1 MVRGPDHRTN
11 SNSFMWIRSAPRD
24 NLAEFQGPHR
34 EITARRTTYSTQSA
48 TSRFMRATDPEIMD
62 EHRVNTSRKRSPPNS
77 TTMTTT
83 TTPKSD
89 SSGSVQVV
97 EKPKP
102 EVIDLSI
109 EDIEDIFQTDVQEQA
124 AIAAASKAES
134 NAEEEVKRTG
144 KAVKRKKNDDS
155 DKTKSRRDSPG
166 PDKDKGKR
174 FA

>member
-1 MVRGPDHRTN
+1 
-11 SNSFMWIRSAPRD
+11 
-24 NLAEFQGPHR
+24 
-34 EITARRTTYSTQSA
+34 
-48 TSRFMRATDPEIMD
+48 MRATDPEIMD
-62 EHRVNTSRKRSPPNS
+62 EHKVNTSRKRLTPNL

-83 TTPKSD
+83 TSPKSD

-97 EKPKP
+97 EKHNP

-109 EDIEDIFQTDVQEQA
+109 EDIEDMFQTDVQEQA
-124 AIAAASKAES
+124 AIAAASKTES
-134 NAEEEVKRTG
+134 EAEEEARRTG
-144 KAVKRKKNDDS
+144 NAVKRKKNDDS